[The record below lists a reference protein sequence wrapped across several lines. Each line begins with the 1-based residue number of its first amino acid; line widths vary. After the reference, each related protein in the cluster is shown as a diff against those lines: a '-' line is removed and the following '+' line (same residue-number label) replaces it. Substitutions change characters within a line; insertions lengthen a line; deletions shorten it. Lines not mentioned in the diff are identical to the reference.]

1 MRYAGIEVE
10 SIREVALNSAQQIG
24 ALTILLS
31 AVPVPASDATGS
43 KDWPG
48 LWGGARDGVVRTP
61 LTLAETPSARVLWR
75 RPIGSGFSGISVVG
89 GRGFTGESDGTDD
102 HVVAFDLA
110 SGRETWRVRLGPTYR
125 GHDGSKD
132 GPIATPTLDEGR
144 LFIVGPKGV
153 LLGLDAATGREIW
166 RHDLRAEY
174 GAAEPVYGFGA
185 SPLVVGSRLIVQV
198 GGATH
203 NLAAFEKT
211 SGKLLWAVNHSKATG
226 YASPVFA
233 SIAGRSQVVVNAG
246 DIVYGAAPED
256 GALLWSHTI
265 GPVVES
271 DRPPL
276 VLPGDRVVL
285 SRWEDSRL
293 LQIERGEGGLQA
305 REVWKSPRLRG
316 SYSPT
321 VLHEGHLY
329 AMGGPNLLCVD
340 PATGNVV
347 WREKVYPGS
356 MILVDGHLMH
366 LGEQSGELRVAPASS
381 SGYRLR
387 LKTPVFNAGATSST
401 TPSFAQGRVLL
412 RNVEEIVALEV
423 K

>member
-1 MRYAGIEVE
+1 M
-10 SIREVALNSAQQIG
+10 NSGQQIA

-31 AVPVPASDATGS
+31 AIPAGANEPADS

-48 LWGGARDGVVRTP
+48 LWGAARDGVITAP
-61 LTLAETPSARVLWR
+61 LALGEIPTARVLWR
-75 RPIGSGFSGISVVG
+75 RTIGSGFSGISVVG
-89 GRGFTGESDGTDD
+89 GQGFTGESDGTDD

-110 SGRETWRVRLGPTYR
+110 TGRETWRVRLGPTYR

-132 GPIATPTLDEGR
+132 GPIATPTVDEGR
-144 LFIVGPKGV
+144 VFILGPKGV
-153 LLGLDAATGREIW
+153 LMALDAAAGKVLW
-166 RHDLRAEY
+166 RHDLKAEY
-174 GAAEPVYGFGA
+174 GAAEPSYGFGA
-185 SPLVVGSRLIVQV
+185 SPLVAGSRLIVQV

-203 NLAAFEKT
+203 NLAAFDKA
-211 SGKLLWAVNHSKATG
+211 SGKLLWAVNHSKASV
-226 YASPVFA
+226 YASPVLGVV
-233 SIAGRSQVVVNAG
+233 AGRNQVVVHAG

-256 GALLWSHTI
+256 GALLWSHPL
-265 GPVVES
+265 GPVVEA

-276 VLPGDRVVL
+276 ILPGDRVVL

-293 LQIERGEGGLQA
+293 LQIEPGASGLKA

-321 VLHEGHLY
+321 VLHQGHLY
-329 AMGGPNLLCVD
+329 AMGGPNLMCVD
-340 PATGNVV
+340 PATGNIV

-356 MILVDGHLMH
+356 LILVDGHLMH
-366 LGEQSGELRVAPASS
+366 LGEQSGELRVVAARS
-381 SGYRLR
+381 SGYTQR
-387 LKTPVFNAGATSST
+387 LKTPVFNAGAMSST